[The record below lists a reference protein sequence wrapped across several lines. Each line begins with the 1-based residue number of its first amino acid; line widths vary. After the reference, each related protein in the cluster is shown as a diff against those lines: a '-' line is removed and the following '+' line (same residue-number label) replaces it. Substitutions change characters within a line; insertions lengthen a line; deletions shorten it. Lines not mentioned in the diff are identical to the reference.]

1 MAHMNLIWLVQNDV
15 RSERIRAGLCA
26 ACGERGA
33 TVRITPRPR
42 SAKRARRHD
51 RRHAAGF
58 PNPQAQSILC
68 RSCAAWNHAAYA
80 LRRPPPDKLIVF
92 LRDGGRC
99 AYCGQAQIWSEGFGK
114 RGNGQHSW
122 GIDHIMPRKHSLH
135 GIENKTIACIR
146 CGGKKADRTPE
157 EWMADNLD
165 NPARLPAIMRARA
178 EALIACLQSDANTAG
193 ATSAMSRTP

>member
-80 LRRPPPDKLIVF
+80 LRRPPSDKLIVF

-114 RGNGQHSW
+114 RGNGRHSW

-146 CGGKKADRTPE
+146 CGGKKADRTPTPE
-157 EWMADNLD
+157 SGWPTISITRPTCPPSCALALKPSSHACSQTQTP
-165 NPARLPAIMRARA
+165 PARLAP
-178 EALIACLQSDANTAG
+178 
-193 ATSAMSRTP
+193 